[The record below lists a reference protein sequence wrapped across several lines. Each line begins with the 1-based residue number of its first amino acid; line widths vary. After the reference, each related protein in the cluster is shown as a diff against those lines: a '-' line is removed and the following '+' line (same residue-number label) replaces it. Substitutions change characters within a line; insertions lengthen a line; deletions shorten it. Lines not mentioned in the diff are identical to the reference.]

1 MKIKEH
7 TILVEKYRSDKLE
20 NYLCTDSIR
29 EKIQEYIDKQDI
41 PHLGLFGQPGSG
53 KTTLAKLLSKNI
65 DCDVLYLNATD
76 NRSMDDIKEKILP
89 FASSNSFKPIKIVI
103 LDEATHLLEASQVLL
118 LNIIETFSKKTRF
131 ILTGNYPER
140 LIPPLKSRL
149 QEFDLLPPT
158 KPQVAKHIDDILTK
172 EEIEYDVE
180 DLKFLINKFYPD
192 LRKIINTCQQ
202 YTLNSKL
209 SLNKSEILNEEEYIN
224 KIIDELKKPSS
235 KSFNTI
241 RQYINDSGTSEF
253 NNVYKQLYDKL
264 NEYSKGRDGE
274 IIIKIEEYLFH
285 KNFRLDQE
293 INIVACIAA
302 ILEIINRKQV
312 L

>member
-131 ILTGNYPER
+131 ILTGNFPER

-180 DLKFLINKFYPD
+180 DLKFLINRFYPD

-202 YTLNSKL
+202 YTLNNKL

-235 KSFNTI
+235 KSFNII
-241 RQYINDSGTSEF
+241 RQYINDSGASEF

-264 NEYSKGRDGE
+264 SEYSKGRDGE

-293 INIVACIAA
+293 INIAACIAS
-302 ILEIINRKQV
+302 ILEILLRKQII
-312 L
+312 